1 MNVNKFI
8 NSKNIS
14 SRYLVHQILDGV
26 FINKRTK
33 TQTLNYLEKKQVFF
47 EEKDI
52 AQAERITNFIFGHLK
67 SVDSKILIFLKKK
80 PNISVLNILRIVISE
95 IALNETPNYA
105 LVNSAVDLARISI
118 RTKHFLGLIN
128 SVSRNLIAKNQKKEL
143 EFKSNLESLVKSYIE
158 KNYSRVIADN
168 VEKIY
173 TLNDTIDISIKN
185 LEEIEFWKK
194 KLKAII
200 LPTGSLRIKKDVK
213 LTNLYGFKE
222 GKWWVQDISSS
233 IPVKLLGDLKEKK
246 VLDLF
251 SAPGGKAMQL
261 IALGANVTCVDKS
274 SIRIKM
280 LKENLARMKMKS
292 EIIKTDFY
300 KYKTKK
306 KFDIVVIDAPCSST
320 GTIRKNK
327 EIQYLFPE
335 KRLNN
340 LIKLQ
345 KDSLNI
351 AKKFVRDNGLIL
363 YCNCSLFFSE
373 GENQVIDFVNK
384 NKDWCFEKISM
395 KNKDIEQDWLNKFGF
410 LRLRPDH
417 LFDLGGMDGFFAAIL
432 RKKCSSL

>member
-1 MNVNKFI
+1 MNIK
-8 NSKNIS
+8 
-14 SRYLVHQILDGV
+14 
-26 FINKRTK
+26 
-33 TQTLNYLEKKQVFF
+33 
-47 EEKDI
+47 
-52 AQAERITNFIFGHLK
+52 
-67 SVDSKILIFLKKK
+67 
-80 PNISVLNILRIVISE
+80 
-95 IALNETPNYA
+95 
-105 LVNSAVDLARISI
+105 
-118 RTKHFLGLIN
+118 TKHFLALIN
-128 SVSRNLIAKNQKKEL
+128 SASRNLVAKNQQKKL
-143 EFKSNLESLVKSYIE
+143 EFISNLESNLKSYLA
-158 KNYSRVIADN
+158 KNYSKKIADN
-168 VEKIY
+168 IEKIY
-173 TLNDTIDISIKN
+173 TLNNTVDISLKN

-194 KLKAII
+194 KLDAII

-213 LTNLYGFKE
+213 LSNLNGFKE

-292 EIIKTDFY
+292 EIIETDFY

-306 KFDIVVIDAPCSST
+306 KFDVVVIDAPCSST

-384 NKDWCFEKISM
+384 NKDWCFEKFSM

-432 RKKCSSL
+432 KKKCSSL

>member
-8 NSKNIS
+8 ISKKIS
-14 SRYLVHQILDGV
+14 SRYLIHQILDGV

-33 TQTLNYLEKKQVFF
+33 TQTIDYLRSKKFFF

-52 AQAERITNFIFGHLK
+52 AQADRITDFIFGHLESIDDK
-67 SVDSKILIFLKKK
+67 LFLFLKKK
-80 PNISVLNILRIVISE
+80 TDISVINILRIVISE
-95 IALNETPNYA
+95 IALKEAPGYA
-105 LVNSAVDLARISI
+105 LVNSAVDLAKTSFK
-118 RTKHFLGLIN
+118 TKYFSGLIN
-128 SVSRNLIAKNQKKEL
+128 AVSKSLISKNEEKDFL
-143 EFKSNLESLVKSYIE
+143 FKSNLEINLKNYLV
-158 KNYSRVIADN
+158 KNYSKEIADN
-168 VEKIY
+168 IEKIY
-173 TLNDTIDISIKN
+173 TLNNTLDITIKSF
-185 LEEIEFWKK
+185 EEIETWKK
-194 KLKAII
+194 KLEAIL
-200 LPTGSLRIKKDVK
+200 LPTGSLRIKKNVK
-213 LTNLYGFKE
+213 LIDLNGFKE
-222 GKWWVQDISSS
+222 GKWWVQNISSS
-233 IPVKLLGDLKEKK
+233 IPIKLLGNVKDKD

-261 IALGANVTCVDKS
+261 IALGANVTCLDKS

-300 KYKTKK
+300 SFKTKK

-340 LIKLQ
+340 LIQLQ
-345 KDSLNI
+345 KDSLNL

-384 NKDWCFEKISM
+384 NKDWCFEKISI

-432 RKKCSSL
+432 KKKVQ